1 VKIDTSHLDAIRIR
15 LSHER
20 SRMATS
26 RLDSERQ
33 VRASCVAGIESAL
46 VGELAFLGLP
56 PDPQT
61 SDIDDGALLAELAT
75 EPQRG

>member
-1 VKIDTSHLDAIRIR
+1 MKIDTSHLDAIRIR

-20 SRMATS
+20 SRLASS
-26 RLDSERQ
+26 RLDSERK
-33 VRASCVAGIESAL
+33 VRAPLVAGIEREL

-61 SDIDDGALLAELAT
+61 SDIDDDALLGELAT